1 MEDTVYPL
9 DGKKGY
15 FLGEVDS
22 VTLTPHKRPR
32 QRPLTI
38 HQDSERN
45 SHCWSPFTLGHHL
58 PTVGAYSEA

>member
-32 QRPLTI
+32 LL
-38 HQDSERN
+38 N
-45 SHCWSPFTLGHHL
+45 SL
-58 PTVGAYSEA
+58 PKLKHALSFCAL